1 MPSTSARF
9 ARTLVI
15 ALVLTSAAVVVSE
28 EAATEEYGYPTE
40 DVDRTDFTEEHLKTD
55 KVIEATI
62 PHSDI
67 EVSWIFPESPDSK
80 LPVGGTT
87 DLLVALANGGAKMF
101 NVSRVEARL
110 NDASGSL
117 AIKLPRI
124 EYGQSLGPHEQRS
137 FRYPLT
143 LEKEAV
149 QKEYTLVAKVFYN
162 TRDKE
167 PFVSPIVEETVELV
181 PPLPTSDM
189 QRVILQMVLFAIGVL
204 IFGITMIRSA
214 IGPEAKAKASKK
226 AKAASEAV
234 GGNEWLAG
242 TLAGTEGRKPKKTKV
257 G

>member
-1 MPSTSARF
+1 
-9 ARTLVI
+9 
-15 ALVLTSAAVVVSE
+15 VLTSAAVVVSE

-181 PPLPTSDM
+181 PPLPVYDPELRMM
-189 QRVILQMVLFAIGVL
+189 QAALGAVGLIIALVIAARVMAPG
-204 IFGITMIRSA
+204 A
-214 IGPEAKAKASKK
+214 DAKAKPGKK
-226 AKAASEAV
+226 AKAGGDDAASAV
-234 GGNEWLAG
+234 AGNEWLAG
-242 TLAGTEGRKPKKTKV
+242 TLAGSEGKASKKTKK